1 MKKEI
6 ETNKKNILILL
17 LYVIALTVFNVY
29 HSYQQEHRL
38 NEHKRLLI
46 AQQEQ
51 INKLIINA
59 QYNKIRYEEKVR

>member
-29 HSYQQEHRL
+29 YSYQQDNRL

-59 QYNKIRYEEKVR
+59 QYNKIRYEQK

>member
-1 MKKEI
+1 MKEEI
-6 ETNKKNILILL
+6 ETNKKNIIILF

-29 HSYQQEHRL
+29 DSSQQDERL

-51 INKLIINA
+51 INQLILNA
-59 QYNKIRYEEKVR
+59 KYNKIRYEKKVR

>member
-1 MKKEI
+1 MKEKI
-6 ETNKKNILILL
+6 ETNKKNILIIF
-17 LYVIALTVFNVY
+17 LYVIILTVFNVY
-29 HSYQQEHRL
+29 HSYQQENRL

-59 QYNKIRYEEKVR
+59 QYNTIRYEK